1 MRLAD
6 ARKDQYR
13 ILAKEKGYR
22 SRSAFKL
29 IELNERY
36 NLFRNS
42 STIIDIGCSPGGWL
56 QVVSKYSRSST
67 RIIGVD
73 INPTEP
79 LKNITVL
86 RRNIE
91 DPKLAELLL
100 EIAKSPFDLLLS
112 DLSPN
117 MSGIWDYDHAR
128 QVSISLY
135 ALELASKIL
144 RIGGDAVFK
153 IFEGEMMNDFKVKLA
168 VIFTKVIVCK
178 PKASRQESS
187 ELYIICKNLQDNNE
201 TLRKKVIGR

>member
-29 IELNERY
+29 IEINERY
-36 NLFRNS
+36 NLFFRSN
-42 STIIDIGCSPGGWL
+42 TILDIGCSPGGWL
-56 QVVSKYSRSST
+56 QVASKYSKRNSK
-67 RIIGVD
+67 IIGVD

-79 LKNITVL
+79 LNNITILKKSV
-86 RRNIE
+86 E

-100 EIAKSPFDLLLS
+100 AIAGSSFDLFLS

-117 MSGIWDYDHAR
+117 VSGIWDYDHVR
-128 QVSISLY
+128 QVSISSS
-135 ALELASKIL
+135 ALELAGKVLGREGI
-144 RIGGDAVFK
+144 AVFK
-153 IFEGEMMNDFKVKLA
+153 IFEGELLHEFKDKLGD
-168 VIFTKVIVCK
+168 IFTKVIVCK

-187 ELYIICKNLQDNNE
+187 ELYLISKDLRRDNKII
-201 TLRKKVIGR
+201 